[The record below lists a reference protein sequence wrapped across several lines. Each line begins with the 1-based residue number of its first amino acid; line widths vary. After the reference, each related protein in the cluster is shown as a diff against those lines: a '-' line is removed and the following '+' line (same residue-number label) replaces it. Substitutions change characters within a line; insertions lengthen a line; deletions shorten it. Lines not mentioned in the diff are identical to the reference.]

1 MKAVKKVLSNAIR
14 ILTIPMPSY
23 ESVTLSV
30 WVNTG
35 SRDES
40 EKVSGISHF
49 LEHMTFKG
57 SKKRPSAKA
66 ISEVVDS
73 IGGEFNAGTSKEWTD
88 FYIKARW
95 GVLETAFD
103 ILADMIINPILPA
116 SEIEKEKGVI
126 IEEIRMYE
134 DTPVLRIGEIFEQLI
149 FTGSPLA
156 RDIIGTELTVK
167 SVKRNDFLRY
177 RKDHYVGESTI
188 ITVSGGVGSK
198 KVEELAEKYFG
209 KLPASPAG
217 GQNSQPSLKLRPTGA
232 RVKLHSKKKEQAH
245 LVLGFL
251 GNKYGS
257 RQRYQEALLATI
269 LGSGMSSRMFLEV
282 REKRGLAYAI
292 RTSVDHY
299 QDTGYLA
306 TYAGVD
312 PKKIDEAVKV
322 MLNQY
327 YGISSKELRITSQ
340 ELKKAKEFIKGHLA
354 LSLEDTKDVNSFFG
368 IEELMLGSVKTPQE
382 VMAEIDNVTQEEI
395 YEVAQKFFKPER
407 LNLAIIGP
415 YDDQARF
422 ERILK

>member
-1 MKAVKKVLSNAIR
+1 MIPMKAVKKVLSNAIR

-198 KVEELAEKYFG
+198 KVE
-209 KLPASPAG
+209 
-217 GQNSQPSLKLRPTGA
+217 
-232 RVKLHSKKKEQAH
+232 
-245 LVLGFL
+245 
-251 GNKYGS
+251 
-257 RQRYQEALLATI
+257 
-269 LGSGMSSRMFLEV
+269 
-282 REKRGLAYAI
+282 
-292 RTSVDHY
+292 
-299 QDTGYLA
+299 
-306 TYAGVD
+306 
-312 PKKIDEAVKV
+312 
-322 MLNQY
+322 
-327 YGISSKELRITSQ
+327 
-340 ELKKAKEFIKGHLA
+340 
-354 LSLEDTKDVNSFFG
+354 
-368 IEELMLGSVKTPQE
+368 
-382 VMAEIDNVTQEEI
+382 
-395 YEVAQKFFKPER
+395 
-407 LNLAIIGP
+407 
-415 YDDQARF
+415 
-422 ERILK
+422 